1 MNPPTRFAGFDRE
14 RRGVAAPAGSLP
26 FAPNEYGYHHGAKA
40 LDGVAARLAPVSHRS
55 VHDPSAAN
63 TGEDVPM
70 QEYRRYLE
78 SMSRKRAYI
87 EEQEQ
92 RFAAEK
98 DVQWDMSKGLF
109 GAPRD
114 VQRAARGER
123 SRLVKLPG
131 RSHGHVGPHPE
142 RLENTTAL
150 QVYDKEVGRFRFT
163 DGNNDGWSPTG
174 PSAALDEVTRNGVTS
189 MGYFSRSN
197 VRGGNHS
204 ARFLRANANTWKN
217 RFVEGGSADARRP
230 VRMNISP
237 ANVLNT
243 KIDGFRSRAFLP
255 QVPMEKPKSIQGFFP
270 LYEIQEE
277 ALLAGDGGMH
287 SHDFD
292 GKTYFMPNGVPFF
305 HGDHP
310 PTAPAPK
317 PAEPAPEVGQ
327 VSQGTPEEVQAK
339 NKKASTWGTI
349 AGVGIVAIAGYIL
362 YRGMRGDK
370 R

>member
-1 MNPPTRFAGFDRE
+1 MNPPTRFAGFDLE

-26 FAPNEYGYHHGAKA
+26 FAPNEYGYHQGAKA
-40 LDGVAARLAPVSHRS
+40 LEGVAARLAPVSHRS

-63 TGEDVPM
+63 TGEDIPM

-78 SMSRKRAYI
+78 SLSRKRAYI

-109 GAPRD
+109 GTPRD

-123 SRLVKLPG
+123 FRLVKLPS
-131 RSHGHVGPHPE
+131 RSQGHIGPRPE
-142 RLENTTAL
+142 GLENTTAL

-163 DGNNDGWSPTG
+163 DGNNDGWNPTG
-174 PSAALDEVTRNGVTS
+174 PAAALDEVTRNGVTS

-217 RFVEGGSADARRP
+217 RFVDEERRP

-243 KIDGFRSRAFLP
+243 KIDGFRSRAFVP

-277 ALLAGDGGMH
+277 ALLAGDGSMH
-287 SHDFD
+287 THEFD

-310 PTAPAPK
+310 PTAPIPK
-317 PAEPAPEVGQ
+317 PEAVEQPDARAALVAEESP
-327 VSQGTPEEVQAK
+327 K
-339 NKKASTWGTI
+339 KKKASTWGTL
-349 AGVGIVAIAGYIL
+349 AGVGIVAVAGYL
-362 YRGMRGDK
+362 VYRGMKGDK